1 MIKEHN
7 MKGVTV
13 WFTGLPCSGKTTL
26 ALKLNAELKKRG
38 IRPEEL
44 DGDIT
49 RKYLSKGLG
58 FSKED
63 RDENIRR
70 VGFVCSL
77 LTRQGAVTTAAFV
90 SPYRSIR
97 AEIRAMIGA
106 FIEVYV
112 KCSLEKCIER
122 DVKGMYKK
130 AIAGEIKNFTG
141 ISDPFEEPEKPE
153 LVVETDK
160 ESAEESLQKILAKM
174 EELGY
179 LRPAA
184 EDLVLPDYLRRDL
197 LKSPARGNFPDL
209 STFVI
214 HILGQYVAHHGSDGS
229 DISQAEEEAA
239 KAKLKKLGYLS

>member
-1 MIKEHN
+1 

-26 ALKLNAELKKRG
+26 ALKLSAELKKRG
-38 IRPEEL
+38 IHCEDL

-77 LTRQGAVTTAAFV
+77 LTKHGTVVTAAFV

-97 AEIRAMIGA
+97 DENRKLIGN
-106 FIEVYV
+106 FVEVYV
-112 KCSLEKCIER
+112 KCSVEKCMER

-141 ISDPFEEPEKPE
+141 VSDPFEEPEKPE

-160 ESAEESLQKILAKM
+160 ESEAESLKKIIARL

-179 LRPAA
+179 LRPSGK
-184 EDLVLPDYLRRDL
+184 EILIPDYLRQDL
-197 LKSPARGNFPDL
+197 VTLLGNQNFPDL
-209 STFVI
+209 PTFVI
-214 HILGQYVAHHGSDGS
+214 HILSQYVAQNSGQGELPKD
-229 DISQAEEEAA
+229 EEDAVRE
-239 KAKLKKLGYLS
+239 KLKKLGYIS

>member
-1 MIKEHN
+1 

-26 ALKLNAELKKRG
+26 ALKLSAELKKRG
-38 IRPEEL
+38 MNCEDL

-77 LTRQGAVTTAAFV
+77 LTKHGAVTTAAFV

-97 AEIRAMIGA
+97 AEIREMIGN
-106 FIEVYV
+106 FVEVYV

-153 LVVETDK
+153 LVIESDK
-160 ESAEESLQKILAKM
+160 ESEDESLTKLLNKL

-179 LRPAA
+179 LKPAGK
-184 EDLVLPDYLRRDL
+184 DVVIPDYLRQDL
-197 LKSPARGNFPDL
+197 VKILGSQNFPDL
-209 STFVI
+209 PTFVI
-214 HILGQYVAHHGSDGS
+214 HILSNYAAQNSAAGDL
-229 DISQAEEEAA
+229 SQSEEDAVRE
-239 KAKLKKLGYLS
+239 KLKKLGYIS

>member
-1 MIKEHN
+1 

-26 ALKLNAELKKRG
+26 ALKLSAELKKRG
-38 IRPEEL
+38 IQSEDL

-77 LTRQGAVTTAAFV
+77 LTRHGALVTAAFV

-97 AEIRAMIGA
+97 DEIRGMIGD
-106 FIEVYV
+106 FVEVYV

-141 ISDPFEEPEKPE
+141 VSDPFEEPLKPE
-153 LVVETDK
+153 LVI
-160 ESAEESLQKILAKM
+160 ESDRESEEESLQKVLGKL

-179 LRPAA
+179 LKPVGK
-184 EDLVLPDYLRRDL
+184 DIVVPDYLRLDL
-197 LKSPARGNFPDL
+197 VKMLAGQNFPDL
-209 STFVI
+209 PTFVI
-214 HILGQYVAHHGSDGS
+214 HILSQYVAQNSGPTDL
-229 DISQAEEEAA
+229 SQSEEDAVRE
-239 KAKLKKLGYLS
+239 KLKKLGYIS

>member
-1 MIKEHN
+1 

-26 ALKLNAELKKRG
+26 ALKLSEELKRRG
-38 IRPEEL
+38 ITSENL
-44 DGDIT
+44 DGDVT

-77 LTRQGAVTTAAFV
+77 LTKHGAVTTAAFV

-97 AEIRAMIGA
+97 DENRKLIGN
-106 FIEVYV
+106 FVEVYV
-112 KCSLEKCIER
+112 KCSLETCMER

-141 ISDPFEEPEKPE
+141 VSDPFEEPEHPE
-153 LVVETDK
+153 LVVETDR
-160 ESAEESLQKILAKM
+160 ESEAESLKKIMDKL

-179 LRPAA
+179 LKSAGRDIAI
-184 EDLVLPDYLRRDL
+184 PDYLRQDL
-197 LKSPARGNFPDL
+197 VKILGGQNFPDL
-209 STFVI
+209 PTFVI
-214 HILGQYVAHHGSDGS
+214 HILSQYTAQHGPAGDL
-229 DISQAEEEAA
+229 SQSEEDAVRE
-239 KAKLKKLGYLS
+239 KLKKLGYIS

>member
-1 MIKEHN
+1 

-26 ALKLNAELKKRG
+26 ALKLNAELEKRG
-38 IRPEEL
+38 FHPEEL

-97 AEIRAMIGA
+97 AEIRAMIGD

-112 KCSLEKCIER
+112 KCSLDQCIVR
-122 DVKGMYKK
+122 DVKGMYQK

-141 ISDPFEEPEKPE
+141 ISDPYEEPENPE
-153 LVVETDK
+153 LILETDR
-160 ESAEESLQKILAKM
+160 ESEAECLAKILAKM

-179 LRPAA
+179 LPPAA
-184 EDLVLPDYLRRDL
+184 DTLSIPDYLRREL
-197 LKSPARGNFPDL
+197 LQHAAREKYPDL

-214 HILGQYVAHHGSDGS
+214 HVLDQYLGRRSDGGDLS
-229 DISQAEEEAA
+229 ADEEKAA
-239 KAKLKKLGYLS
+239 REKLKKLGYLS

>member
-1 MIKEHN
+1 

-26 ALKLNAELKKRG
+26 ALKLSAELKKRG
-38 IRPEEL
+38 ILAEDL

-77 LTRQGAVTTAAFV
+77 LTRHGAVTTAAFV

-97 AEIRAMIGA
+97 SEIRGMIGN

-112 KCSLEKCIER
+112 KCSLDKCIER

-141 ISDPFEEPEKPE
+141 ISDPFEEPENPE

-160 ESAEESLQKILAKM
+160 ESEDVSLRRILQKM

-179 LRPAA
+179 LPAA
-184 EDLVLPDYLRRDL
+184 GKDIIVPDYLRQDL
-197 LKSPARGNFPDL
+197 LKTLANQNFPDL
-209 STFVI
+209 NTYVI
-214 HILGQYVAHHGSDGS
+214 HILSQYVAQNSGPG
-229 DISQAEEEAA
+229 DISKAEEDAVRE
-239 KAKLKKLGYLS
+239 KLKKLGYIS

>member
-1 MIKEHN
+1 

-26 ALKLNAELKKRG
+26 ALKLSEALGKRG
-38 IRPEEL
+38 IESENL
-44 DGDIT
+44 DGDVT

-77 LTRQGAVTTAAFV
+77 LTRHGAVTTAAFV

-97 AEIRAMIGA
+97 EENRKLIGN
-106 FIEVYV
+106 FVEVYV
-112 KCSLEKCIER
+112 KCSLEKCMER

-130 AIAGEIKNFTG
+130 ALAGEIKNFTG
-141 ISDPFEEPEKPE
+141 VSDPFEEPERPE

-160 ESAEESLQKILAKM
+160 ESEEESLQKVLGKL

-179 LRPAA
+179 LRGGRGIAI
-184 EDLVLPDYLRRDL
+184 PDYLRQDL
-197 LKSPARGNFPDL
+197 VRILAGQNFPDL
-209 STFVI
+209 PTFVI
-214 HILGQYVAHHGSDGS
+214 HILSNYAAQNSGAG
-229 DISQAEEEAA
+229 DIPPADEDAVKE
-239 KAKLKKLGYLS
+239 KLKKLGYIS

>member
-1 MIKEHN
+1 MTKEHK

-38 IRPEEL
+38 YHPEEL

-58 FSKED
+58 FSKDD

-77 LTRQGAVTTAAFV
+77 LTRHGAMTTAAFV

-97 AEIRAMIGA
+97 AEIRAMIGD

-112 KCSLEKCIER
+112 KCALDKCIER

-160 ESAEESLQKILAKM
+160 ESEEESLQKILAKM
-174 EELGY
+174 EEMGY
-179 LRPAA
+179 LQPPAG
-184 EDLVLPDYLRRDL
+184 DLFIPEYLRLDL
-197 LKSPARGNFPDL
+197 QQNLARQNFPDL
-209 STFVI
+209 SSFVI
-214 HILGQYVAHHGSDGS
+214 HILGQYVAQNGAGN
-229 DISQAEEEAA
+229 DISQAEEDAA
-239 KAKLKKLGYLS
+239 KEKLKKLGYLS

>member
-1 MIKEHN
+1 

-26 ALKLNAELKKRG
+26 ALKLSAELKKRG
-38 IRPEEL
+38 ILAEDL

-77 LTRQGAVTTAAFV
+77 LTRHGAVTTAAFV

-97 AEIRAMIGA
+97 AEIRGMIGN

-141 ISDPFEEPEKPE
+141 ISDPFEEPENPE
-153 LVVETDK
+153 LIVETDK
-160 ESAEESLQKILAKM
+160 ESVDESLRRLLQKM

-179 LRPAA
+179 LPAA
-184 EDLVLPDYLRRDL
+184 GKDIFIPDYLRRDL
-197 LKSPARGNFPDL
+197 IKNLANQKFPDL
-209 STFVI
+209 PTFVI
-214 HILGQYVAHHGSDGS
+214 HILSQYVAQNSGPGE
-229 DISQAEEEAA
+229 ISKTEEDAVRE
-239 KAKLKKLGYLS
+239 KLKKLGYIS

>member
-1 MIKEHN
+1 MN
-7 MKGVTV
+7 GVTV

-26 ALKLNAELKKRG
+26 ALKLSAELKKRG
-38 IRPEEL
+38 ILCEDL
-44 DGDIT
+44 DGDVT

-77 LTRQGAVTTAAFV
+77 LTKHGAVTTAAFV

-97 AEIRAMIGA
+97 AEIREMIGN
-106 FIEVYV
+106 FVEVYV
-112 KCSLEKCIER
+112 KCSLDKCIER

-153 LVVETDK
+153 LVIESDK
-160 ESAEESLQKILAKM
+160 ETEDESLKRLLAKL

-179 LRPAA
+179 LQPAGKDIVIPA
-184 EDLVLPDYLRRDL
+184 YLRHDL
-197 LKSPARGNFPDL
+197 ARILPSQNFPDL
-209 STFVI
+209 PTFVI
-214 HILGQYVAHHGSDGS
+214 HILSNYAAQNGGPADL
-229 DISQAEEEAA
+229 SQSEEDAVRE
-239 KAKLKKLGYLS
+239 KLKKLGYIS

>member
-1 MIKEHN
+1 

-26 ALKLNAELKKRG
+26 ALKLSAELEKRG
-38 IRPEEL
+38 INSENL

-77 LTRQGAVTTAAFV
+77 LTRHGAVVTAAFV

-97 AEIRAMIGA
+97 EENRRLIGNYV
-106 FIEVYV
+106 EVYV
-112 KCSLEKCIER
+112 KCALDKCVER

-130 AIAGEIKNFTG
+130 AMAGEIQNFTG
-141 ISDPFEEPEKPE
+141 VSDPFEEPERPE
-153 LVVETDK
+153 LVVETDR
-160 ESAEESLQKILAKM
+160 ESEDECLKKILAKL
-174 EELGY
+174 EALGY
-179 LRPAA
+179 LQPADA
-184 EDLVLPDYLRRDL
+184 AIAIPAYLRQDL
-197 LKSPARGNFPDL
+197 IRILAAQNFPDL
-209 STFVI
+209 TTFVV
-214 HILGQYVAHHGSDGS
+214 HILSRYAAQNGVSGDLPP
-229 DISQAEEEAA
+229 AEEDAVRE
-239 KAKLKKLGYLS
+239 KLKKLGYIS

>member
-1 MIKEHN
+1 

-26 ALKLNAELKKRG
+26 ALKLSAELKKRG
-38 IRPEEL
+38 INCEDL

-77 LTRQGAVTTAAFV
+77 LTKHGSVVTAAFV

-97 AEIRAMIGA
+97 DENRKLIGN
-106 FIEVYV
+106 FVEVYV
-112 KCSLEKCIER
+112 KCSLEKCMER

-141 ISDPFEEPEKPE
+141 VSDPFEEPEKPE

-160 ESAEESLQKILAKM
+160 ESEAESLKKIIDKL

-179 LRPAA
+179 LRPTGK
-184 EDLVLPDYLRRDL
+184 DIFIPDYLRQDL
-197 LKSPARGNFPDL
+197 IKNLANQNFPDL
-209 STFVI
+209 TTYVI
-214 HILGQYVAHHGSDGS
+214 HILSQYVAQNSGPG
-229 DISQAEEEAA
+229 DISKAEEDAVRE
-239 KAKLKKLGYLS
+239 KLKKLGYIS

>member
-1 MIKEHN
+1 

-26 ALKLNAELKKRG
+26 ALKLSAELKKRG
-38 IRPEEL
+38 IQCEDL

-77 LTRQGAVTTAAFV
+77 LTKHGAVTTAAFV

-97 AEIRAMIGA
+97 AEIREMIGD
-106 FIEVYV
+106 FVEVYV

-153 LVVETDK
+153 LVIESDK
-160 ESAEESLQKILAKM
+160 ESEDDSLHKLLGKL

-179 LRPAA
+179 LKPAGK
-184 EDLVLPDYLRRDL
+184 DVVIPDYLRQDL
-197 LKSPARGNFPDL
+197 IKILGSQNFPDL

-214 HILGQYVAHHGSDGS
+214 HILSSYAAQNSGQGELPK
-229 DISQAEEEAA
+229 AEEDAVRE
-239 KAKLKKLGYLS
+239 KLKKLGYIS

>member
-1 MIKEHN
+1 MVHGASLLGENHAGVEVERRTQEKRHN
-7 MKGVTV
+7 G
-13 WFTGLPCSGKTTL
+13 
-26 ALKLNAELKKRG
+26 ED
-38 IRPEEL
+38 L
-44 DGDIT
+44 DGDVT

-77 LTRQGAVTTAAFV
+77 LTKHGAVVTAAFV

-97 AEIRAMIGA
+97 DENRKLIGN
-106 FIEVYV
+106 FVEVYV
-112 KCSLEKCIER
+112 KCSVEKCMER

-141 ISDPFEEPEKPE
+141 VSDPFEEPEKPE

-160 ESAEESLQKILAKM
+160 ESEAESLKKIIAKL

-179 LRPAA
+179 LRPSRQGHPHPRLPAPGPAQDPGQPEFSRPDHVSSSISSASTWRRTAA
-184 EDLVLPDYLRRDL
+184 RAICPRR
-197 LKSPARGNFPDL
+197 KRTRSGKN
-209 STFVI
+209 
-214 HILGQYVAHHGSDGS
+214 
-229 DISQAEEEAA
+229 
-239 KAKLKKLGYLS
+239 

>member
-1 MIKEHN
+1 

-26 ALKLNAELKKRG
+26 ALNLSAELKKRG
-38 IRPEEL
+38 ILCEDL
-44 DGDIT
+44 DGDVT

-77 LTRQGAVTTAAFV
+77 LTKHGAVTTAAFV

-97 AEIRAMIGA
+97 DENRRMIGN
-106 FIEVYV
+106 FVEVYV

-141 ISDPFEEPEKPE
+141 VSDPFEEPEHPE

-160 ESAEESLQKILAKM
+160 ESEAESLKKVLDKLG
-174 EELGY
+174 ELGY
-179 LRPAA
+179 LKPAGRDIA
-184 EDLVLPDYLRRDL
+184 LPDYLRQDL
-197 LKSPARGNFPDL
+197 VKILASQNFPDL
-209 STFVI
+209 PTFVI
-214 HILGQYVAHHGSDGS
+214 HILSNYTAQNSGHGDL
-229 DISQAEEEAA
+229 SQAEEDAVRE
-239 KAKLKKLGYLS
+239 KLKKLGYIS

>member
-1 MIKEHN
+1 

-26 ALKLNAELKKRG
+26 ALKLSAELKKRG
-38 IRPEEL
+38 IQSEDL

-77 LTRQGAVTTAAFV
+77 LTRHGAVVTAAFV

-97 AEIRAMIGA
+97 GEIRGMIGN
-106 FIEVYV
+106 FVEVYV
-112 KCSLEKCIER
+112 KCSLDKCIER

-141 ISDPFEEPEKPE
+141 ISDPFEEPLQPE
-153 LVVETDK
+153 LVI
-160 ESAEESLQKILAKM
+160 ESDRESEEESLHKILAKL

-179 LRPAA
+179 LGPVGK
-184 EDLVLPDYLRRDL
+184 DIVIPDYLRQDL
-197 LKSPARGNFPDL
+197 VKMLASQNYPDL
-209 STFVI
+209 PTFVI
-214 HILGQYVAHHGSDGS
+214 HILSQYVAQHGGQADLSPSD
-229 DISQAEEEAA
+229 EEKVRE
-239 KAKLKKLGYLS
+239 KLKKLGYIS

>member
-1 MIKEHN
+1 

-26 ALKLNAELKKRG
+26 AWKLNDELKKRG
-38 IRPEEL
+38 YHPEEL

-97 AEIRAMIGA
+97 AEIRAMIGD

-112 KCSLEKCIER
+112 KCALDQCIAR
-122 DVKGMYKK
+122 DVKGMYQK

-141 ISDPFEEPEKPE
+141 ISDPYEEPENPE
-153 LVVETDK
+153 LTVETDK
-160 ESAEESLQKILAKM
+160 ESEAECLKKILAKM

-179 LRPAA
+179 LQP
-184 EDLVLPDYLRRDL
+184 ETNTVSIPKYLRQEL
-197 LKSPARGNFPDL
+197 LQYAARENFPDL
-209 STFVI
+209 STVVI
-214 HILGQYVAHHGSDGS
+214 HALGQFLGRQGGGSDLS
-229 DISQAEEEAA
+229 PDEETAA
-239 KAKLKKLGYLS
+239 REKLKKLGYLS

>member
-1 MIKEHN
+1 

-26 ALKLNAELKKRG
+26 ALKLSAELKKRG
-38 IRPEEL
+38 ILCEDL
-44 DGDIT
+44 DGDVT

-58 FSKED
+58 FSKDD

-77 LTRQGAVTTAAFV
+77 LTKHGAVTTAAFV

-97 AEIRAMIGA
+97 AEIRQMIGN
-106 FIEVYV
+106 FVEVYV
-112 KCSLEKCIER
+112 KCSLDKCIER

-153 LVVETDK
+153 LVIESDK
-160 ESAEESLQKILAKM
+160 ESEDESLKKLLAKL

-179 LRPAA
+179 LQPAGKDIVIPA
-184 EDLVLPDYLRRDL
+184 YLRQDLVKILG
-197 LKSPARGNFPDL
+197 SQNFPDL
-209 STFVI
+209 PTFVI
-214 HILGQYVAHHGSDGS
+214 HILSNYAAQNGGPADL
-229 DISQAEEEAA
+229 SQSEEDAVRE
-239 KAKLKKLGYLS
+239 KLKKLGYIS

>member
-1 MIKEHN
+1 

-26 ALKLNAELKKRG
+26 AQKLSAELKKRG
-38 IRPEEL
+38 ILCEDL
-44 DGDIT
+44 DGDVT

-77 LTRQGAVTTAAFV
+77 LTKHGAVTTAAFV

-97 AEIRAMIGA
+97 AEIRGMIGN
-106 FIEVYV
+106 FVEVFV

-153 LVVETDK
+153 LVVESDK
-160 ESAEESLQKILAKM
+160 ESVDESLKKVLDKL

-179 LRPAA
+179 LKPAGRDIA
-184 EDLVLPDYLRRDL
+184 IPDYLRQDL
-197 LKSPARGNFPDL
+197 IKILAGQNFPDL
-209 STFVI
+209 PTFVI
-214 HILGQYVAHHGSDGS
+214 HILSSYAAQNSAAGDL
-229 DISQAEEEAA
+229 SQADEDAVRE
-239 KAKLKKLGYLS
+239 KLKKLGYIS

>member
-1 MIKEHN
+1 MIKEHK

-26 ALKLNAELKKRG
+26 ALKLIAELRKMG
-38 IRPEEL
+38 YNPEEL

-77 LTRQGAVTTAAFV
+77 LTRHGAVTTAAFV

-97 AEIRAMIGA
+97 AEIRAMIGD

-153 LVVETDK
+153 LIVETDK
-160 ESAEESLQKILAKM
+160 ESAEESLQKILQKM
-174 EELGY
+174 AELGY
-179 LRPAA
+179 LQPATNDVFIP
-184 EDLVLPDYLRRDL
+184 EYLRKDL
-197 LKSPARGNFPDL
+197 LKNLAKQNFPDL

-214 HILGQYVAHHGSDGS
+214 HILGQYVAQNSGGSEL
-229 DISQAEEEAA
+229 SQAEEAA
-239 KAKLKKLGYLS
+239 VKEKLKKLGYLS

>member
-1 MIKEHN
+1 

-26 ALKLNAELKKRG
+26 ALKLSAELEKRG
-38 IRPEEL
+38 INSENL

-77 LTRQGAVTTAAFV
+77 LTRHGAVVTAAFV

-97 AEIRAMIGA
+97 EENRRLIGNYV
-106 FIEVYV
+106 EVYV
-112 KCSLEKCIER
+112 KCALDKCIER

-130 AIAGEIKNFTG
+130 AMAGEIRNFTG
-141 ISDPFEEPEKPE
+141 VSDPFEEPERPE
-153 LVVETDK
+153 LVVETDR
-160 ESAEESLQKILAKM
+160 ESEDECLKKILAKL
-174 EELGY
+174 EALGY
-179 LRPAA
+179 LQPADA
-184 EDLVLPDYLRRDL
+184 AIAIPAYLRQDL
-197 LKSPARGNFPDL
+197 IRILAAQNFPDL
-209 STFVI
+209 TTFVV
-214 HILGQYVAHHGSDGS
+214 HILSRYAAQNGVSGDLPP
-229 DISQAEEEAA
+229 AEEDAVRE
-239 KAKLKKLGYLS
+239 KLKKLGYIS

>member
-1 MIKEHN
+1 
-7 MKGVTV
+7 MKGVTI

-26 ALKLNAELKKRG
+26 ALKLNAELMKRG
-38 IRPEEL
+38 FLPEEL

-77 LTRQGAVTTAAFV
+77 LTKHGAVTTAAFV

-97 AEIRAMIGA
+97 AEIREMIGN
-106 FIEVYV
+106 FVEVYV

-153 LVVETDK
+153 LVI
-160 ESAEESLQKILAKM
+160 ESDRESEDESLQK
-174 EELGY
+174 
-179 LRPAA
+179 
-184 EDLVLPDYLRRDL
+184 L
-197 LKSPARGNFPDL
+197 LN
-209 STFVI
+209 
-214 HILGQYVAHHGSDGS
+214 
-229 DISQAEEEAA
+229 
-239 KAKLKKLGYLS
+239 KL